1 MSTSHRSEWVY
12 KEYFY
17 VVSRRLK
24 ENFDT
29 EIPLKISQIA
39 NKTGSSRTSLKIIK
53 QNYIP

>member
-24 ENFDT
+24 NFDT